1 MIQQFQRVAIQAS
14 TRCMGIL
21 GSGIGH
27 SLSPLIH
34 NYSAQKLA
42 LDCVYLAFDS
52 SEKKFPERCFFQS
65 MWDMGALGFNVTV
78 PFKEQAAEMFP
89 GSGLGSV
96 NTLYRGTQ
104 GWQAT
109 STDAE
114 GFLLGL
120 TQIQIYL
127 DTISGIVILG
137 NGGAALALYEYFL
150 RVTALPIV
158 VLRRTIERDAAWN
171 KPKDRVEFLDLEE
184 SALMSVLKRYPNALL
199 IQSTSAPLQ
208 GDRLDALVPA
218 LKPFQGA
225 FVDLVYGKT
234 SALLDTMRIMGL
246 PAQDGLPMLIGQ
258 ALLGQKLWWGRSASF
273 AEIEVLLRE
282 HLLGRGVIRPT

>member
-1 MIQQFQRVAIQAS
+1 MAQEFQRVAIQTS
-14 TRCMGIL
+14 TRCLGIL

-42 LDCVYLAFDS
+42 MDCVYLAFDS
-52 SEKKFPERCFFQS
+52 HEKKFPDRSFFES

-78 PFKEQAAEMFP
+78 PFKEQAAKMFP

-96 NTLYRGTQ
+96 NTLYRGSE
-104 GWQAT
+104 GWQST

-114 GFLLGL
+114 GFLMGL
-120 TQIQIYL
+120 AQTQINL
-127 DTISGIVILG
+127 DAISGIVILG

-150 RVTALPIV
+150 RVTELPIV
-158 VLRRTIERDAAWN
+158 VMRRTKERDAAWK
-171 KPKDRVEFLDLEE
+171 KPKDRVEFVVLEE
-184 SALMSVLKRYPNALL
+184 STLALVLKRYQDALL
-199 IQSTSAPLQ
+199 IQTTSAPLQ

-218 LKPFQGA
+218 LKCFQGA

-234 SALLDTMRIMGL
+234 SALLDTAQIMGL
-246 PAQDGLPMLIGQ
+246 PVQDGLPMLIGQ
-258 ALLGQKLWWGRSASF
+258 ALLGQRLWWGQSASF
-273 AEIEVLLRE
+273 GDIEDLLRKY
-282 HLLGRGVIRPT
+282 LLDRGAKRPS